1 MKTKFK
7 VGDTVYCITQ
17 LHWFLQQ
24 WFVLAKTKIKKI
36 LIDNGKTRYGF
47 TDTCGLDIYFK
58 EKDCFLSQEE
68 ASIECKKRNIEL
80 KKEQEKFTE
89 RLKYLAALLH
99 KKRDV
104 VIELDIT
111 ERENSSE
118 IMEQLQCEEK
128 TDSIEIRWK
137 ND

>member
-1 MKTKFK
+1 MGGFLS
-7 VGDTVYCITQ
+7 VAGITTT
-17 LHWFLQQ
+17 LM
-24 WFVLAKTKIKKI
+24 
-36 LIDNGKTRYGF
+36 G
-47 TDTCGLDIYFK
+47 IYF
-58 EKDCFLSQEE
+58 
-68 ASIECKKRNIEL
+68 I

-104 VIELDIT
+104 VIELDIA

>member
-7 VGDTVYCITQ
+7 IGDLVYCIAVVEDI
-17 LHWFLQQ
+17 LQ
-24 WFVLAKTKIKKI
+24 WFVLAKSEIKKI
-36 LIDNGKTRYGF
+36 VVYDKKIRYCF
-47 TDTCGLDIYFK
+47 LDTCGIELYFK
-58 EKDCFLSQEE
+58 EEDCFLSQEE
-68 ASIECKKRNIEL
+68 ASVECRKRNIKL